1 MLEAATLGF
10 INVIKA
16 LESNQYR
23 LDYCNAFGEGLLHY
37 AAKGNQE
44 KMVAYL
50 LLRKV
55 DPNVQNKFKETPIF
69 IAAEMGSMQVLHYLY
84 QDKRTKTD
92 LVDKFG
98 DTILHFAA
106 RDGQFEIVEYILNK
120 SKKIMNKE
128 N

>member
-1 MLEAATLGF
+1 MLEAATIGL

-55 DPNVQNKFKETPIF
+55 DPNV
-69 IAAEMGSMQVLHYLY
+69 
-84 QDKRTKTD
+84 
-92 LVDKFG
+92 
-98 DTILHFAA
+98 
-106 RDGQFEIVEYILNK
+106 
-120 SKKIMNKE
+120 
-128 N
+128 